1 MKREAVLEPKI
12 QRVEPAADPVRL
24 RGHGPLSP
32 PIEPSRSRPT
42 HASPRTPSSHG
53 GHASQLARIDPASW
67 HAELGGRLH
76 RAYEREV
83 MRGMRIL
90 LLAFGLGGGF
100 AVFIPISGAVVVAGA
115 LVSGTN
121 AKKIQHPAGGVI
133 EQIFVHDGQHVRSGD
148 VVVRLNEVAARASLE
163 VVEQQLDQARARIA
177 RLAAERDDLP
187 QPNWP
192 AELTGRAANTHV
204 AGLIELEQSQF
215 EARQTAYSK
224 QVEILKHRAS
234 QLEQERAGYQSQA
247 AANEKQKKYV
257 SLELEGLEKLYKEQ
271 LVPLSRL
278 SAVAREAAR
287 LEGERGQ
294 LMSAI
299 AEHASKI
306 DEAHVQISAAGQARR
321 VEVTKELTEA
331 QGKLA
336 ELLERRAAAKD
347 VADHIEIRAPHGGTV
362 HQLAVHTV
370 GGVVAPGEVLML
382 IAPDGDEL
390 VVEARLPPSQ
400 IDQVS
405 IRQLATVRFS
415 VFDRSTTPELH
426 GSVTYISPDV
436 VRDNRLDVTY
446 YSVRVAVAPS
456 ELRRLGN
463 VRLLSGMP
471 VEVFLESGSRTILSY
486 LFKPLSDQLR
496 RVMRER

>member
-1 MKREAVLEPKI
+1 V
-12 QRVEPAADPVRL
+12 
-24 RGHGPLSP
+24 
-32 PIEPSRSRPT
+32 
-42 HASPRTPSSHG
+42 PSSRQRQH
-53 GHASQLARIDPASW
+53 SQLARIDPSSW
-67 HAELGGRLH
+67 HTELAGRLH
-76 RAYEREV
+76 RAYDREV
-83 MRGMRIL
+83 MRGLRIL
-90 LLAFGLGGGF
+90 LLALGVGGSLALF
-100 AVFIPISGAVVVAGA
+100 VPISGAVVAAGSI
-115 LVSGTN
+115 VSGAN

-133 EQIFVHDGQHVRSGD
+133 EQIFVRDGQHVRSGD
-148 VVVRLNEVAARASLE
+148 IVVKLNEVAARANLE
-163 VVEQQLDQARARIA
+163 VITQQLDQARARMA

-192 AELTGRAANTHV
+192 AELTRRAANARV
-204 AGLIELEQSQF
+204 AGLLESEQSQF
-215 EARQTAYSK
+215 EARQTAYGK

-234 QLEQERAGYQSQA
+234 QLEQEQAGYQAQA
-247 AANEKQKKYV
+247 AANEKQKTYV
-257 SLELEGLEKLYKEQ
+257 SLELEGLEKLFKEQ

-294 LMSAI
+294 LTSSI

-306 DEAHVQISAAGQARR
+306 DEANVQISAAAQARR
-321 VEVTKELTEA
+321 VEVAKELTEA

-336 ELLERRAAAKD
+336 ELLERREAAKD
-347 VADHIEIRAPHGGTV
+347 VADHVEIRAPHGGTV
-362 HQLAVHTV
+362 HQLAVHTI

-400 IDQVS
+400 IDQVFV
-405 IRQLATVRFS
+405 RQSATVRFS
-415 VFDRSTTPELH
+415 AFDRSTTPELH
-426 GSVTYISPDV
+426 GSVSYIPPDV
-436 VRDNRLDVTY
+436 IRDNPLDASY
-446 YSVRVAVAPS
+446 YLVRVVLAPS

-471 VEVFLESGSRTILSY
+471 AEVFLETSNRTILSY

>member
-1 MKREAVLEPKI
+1 M
-12 QRVEPAADPVRL
+12 
-24 RGHGPLSP
+24 
-32 PIEPSRSRPT
+32 
-42 HASPRTPSSHG
+42 PSSG
-53 GHASQLARIDPASW
+53 EEQRSQLARIDPSSW
-67 HAELGGRLH
+67 HVELAGRLH
-76 RAYEREV
+76 RAYDREV
-83 MRGMRIL
+83 MRGLRIL
-90 LLAFGLGGGF
+90 LLALGLGGSL
-100 AVFIPISGAVVVAGA
+100 ALFIPISGAVVVAGV

-121 AKKIQHPAGGVI
+121 AKKIQHPAGGVV
-133 EQIFVHDGQHVRSGD
+133 EQIFVRDGQHVRSGD
-148 VVVRLNEVAARASLE
+148 LVVKLNEIAARANLE
-163 VVEQQLDQARARIA
+163 VTEQQLDQARARMA

-192 AELTGRAANTHV
+192 AELTRRAANARV
-204 AGLIELEQSQF
+204 AGLIESEKSQF
-215 EARQTAYSK
+215 EARQAAYGK

-247 AANEKQKKYV
+247 AANEKQKTYV

-306 DEAHVQISAAGQARR
+306 DEANVQISAAAQARR
-321 VEVTKELTEA
+321 VEVTKEFTEA

-336 ELLERRAAAKD
+336 ELSERRAAAKD
-347 VADHIEIRAPHGGTV
+347 VADHVEIRAPHGGTV
-362 HQLAVHTV
+362 HQLAVHTI

-382 IAPDGDEL
+382 IASDGDEL

-405 IRQLATVRFS
+405 VRQRATVRFS
-415 VFDRSTTPELH
+415 AFDRSTTPEIH
-426 GSVTYISPDV
+426 GSVTYVSPDV
-436 VRDNRLDVTY
+436 VRDNRLDTTY
-446 YSVRVAVAPS
+446 YSVQGCSGTFRIAP
-456 ELRRLGN
+456 
-463 VRLLSGMP
+463 
-471 VEVFLESGSRTILSY
+471 TW
-486 LFKPLSDQLR
+486 
-496 RVMRER
+496 